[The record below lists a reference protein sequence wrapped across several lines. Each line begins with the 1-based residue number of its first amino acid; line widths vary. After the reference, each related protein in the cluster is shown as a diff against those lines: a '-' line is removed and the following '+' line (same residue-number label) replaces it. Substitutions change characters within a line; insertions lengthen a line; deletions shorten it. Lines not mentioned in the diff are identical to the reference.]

1 MKRFSDWTAFF
12 AAVKAANCGG
22 DLHWTLADGSPSRN
36 VPGDS
41 QVTGCTC
48 ESAWLAIEEQS
59 PVRVS
64 ALPVS
69 PRFPAASS
77 EAVQWVVS

>member
-1 MKRFSDWTAFF
+1 MKTLSNWTEFF
-12 AAVKAANCGG
+12 AAVKAANCVG
-22 DLHWTLADGSPSRN
+22 DLHWTLADGSPSRS
-36 VPGDS
+36 VTGDTR
-41 QVTGCTC
+41 VTGCVC

-59 PVRVS
+59 PVRVC